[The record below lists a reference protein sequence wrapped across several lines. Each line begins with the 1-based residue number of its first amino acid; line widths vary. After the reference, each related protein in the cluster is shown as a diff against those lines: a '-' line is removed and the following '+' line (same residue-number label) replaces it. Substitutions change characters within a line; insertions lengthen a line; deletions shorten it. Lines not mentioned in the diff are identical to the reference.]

1 MANRGTL
8 FLDEIGELPLSL
20 QVKLL
25 RFLQEHIIERVGGR
39 QEIEV
44 DVRVVA
50 ATNTDLKRAMKEELF
65 REDLYYRIAVVG
77 VTLPLLR
84 ERGDDITVLAKVF
97 LERFAAEGK
106 KNVVGFN
113 ADAIKAMHT
122 HEWPG
127 NVRELENRVRRAVIM
142 SEGRK
147 LTPDDLE
154 LASGDAE
161 RFKTVSLK
169 EAREE
174 LERELILRTL
184 AKHNGNMT
192 RTAAELSVSR
202 PTLYELM
209 DKLGIRK
216 EDRAAG

>member
-1 MANRGTL
+1 M
-8 FLDEIGELPLSL
+8 
-20 QVKLL
+20 
-25 RFLQEHIIERVGGR
+25 RFLQEHTIERVCGR

-77 VTLPLLR
+77 VTLPPLR

-106 KNVVGFN
+106 KNVVGFS

-122 HEWPG
+122 HDWPG

-147 LTPDDLE
+147 LTQDDLE
-154 LASGDAE
+154 LVSRDAE
-161 RFKTVSLK
+161 RFKTVSLRQ
-169 EAREE
+169 AREE
-174 LERELILRTL
+174 LGARAHSADVGQAQREHDPHRGGAFGEPAHALR
-184 AKHNGNMT
+184 ADGQARN
-192 RTAAELSVSR
+192 
-202 PTLYELM
+202 P
-209 DKLGIRK
+209 
-216 EDRAAG
+216 